1 MNSLYWICLGVYVG
15 LQVWG
20 LTYAYRHLHRTR
32 TWYIHTNACASI
44 VTISGVFGTFLGI
57 VVVLL
62 IFDTDPAKIQE
73 SIGDLLGGLKF
84 AFLTS
89 IVGILSAIILKVR
102 ALLFQVR
109 NTGED
114 PSIKAI
120 AKTDNI
126 LNSIKTALS
135 STNDGTV
142 FSQLQAL
149 KVSIESSNTQLVQ
162 EVSEFSN
169 GIAEKCSVILVEALK
184 GIVRD
189 YNVKINEQFGANF
202 VQFNEAVREM
212 NRYQEQYHQH
222 FHIAVQTV
230 ENSSEAL
237 ESMAGSFT
245 TIADR
250 SQTLISA
257 AETLTPLLDALNGQ
271 LNTFSQMHQQALQA
285 FPYIEESVGDLT
297 TKFSDAVQKVVT
309 HSEAG
314 MSKQQEALENHV
326 MQVTEITNRFSETVD
341 EISKVLDAELKRLT
355 DFNVIQDNLTR
366 AAETIHEKLD
376 ELNSKHEI

>member
-1 MNSLYWICLGVYVG
+1 M
-15 LQVWG
+15 Q
-20 LTYAYRHLHRTR
+20 
-32 TWYIHTNACASI
+32 
-44 VTISGVFGTFLGI
+44 
-57 VVVLL
+57 
-62 IFDTDPAKIQE
+62 
-73 SIGDLLGGLKF
+73 
-84 AFLTS
+84 
-89 IVGILSAIILKVR
+89 
-102 ALLFQVR
+102 
-109 NTGED
+109 NTGEN

-120 AKTDNI
+120 AKTDDI
-126 LNSIKTALS
+126 LDSIKTALS

-149 KVSIESSNTQLVQ
+149 KVSIESSNTQLVR
-162 EVSEFSN
+162 EISAFSD
-169 GIAEKCSVILVEALK
+169 GIAEKCSLILVEALE

-189 YNVKINEQFGANF
+189 YNVKINEQFGSNF

-230 ENSSEAL
+230 EKSREAL
-237 ESMAGSFT
+237 ESVAGSFT

-271 LNTFSQMHQQALQA
+271 LNTFSQMHEQALKA

-297 TKFSDAVQKVVT
+297 TKFSDAVQKAVT

-326 MQVTEITNRFSETVD
+326 TQVTKITTRFSETVD
-341 EISKVLDAELKRLT
+341 EISEVLDAELKRLT
-355 DFNVIQDNLTR
+355 NFNVIQDQLTR
-366 AAETIHEKLD
+366 ATERILEKLD
-376 ELNSKHEI
+376 ELNQKHEI

>member
-1 MNSLYWICLGVYVG
+1 MSTYLVLCGILQLTVLVYACYHLYK
-15 LQVWG
+15 
-20 LTYAYRHLHRTR
+20 TR
-32 TWYIHTNACASI
+32 TWYIHTNAWASI

-57 VVVLL
+57 VIVLQS
-62 IFDTDPAKIQE
+62 FDTDPNRMQE
-73 SIGDLLGGLKF
+73 SIGGVLDGLKF

-89 IVGILSAIILKVR
+89 VFGIFSAIVLKGG
-102 ALLFQVR
+102 ALWFQMH
-109 NTGED
+109 NSGEN

-135 STNDGTV
+135 STNDETV

-149 KVSIESSNTQLVQ
+149 QVSIESSNTQLVR
-162 EVSEFSN
+162 EISEFSN

-271 LNTFSQMHQQALQA
+271 LNTFSQMHEQALKA
-285 FPYIEESVGDLT
+285 FPYIEESVSDLT
-297 TKFSDAVQKVVT
+297 TEFSDAVQKAVT

-326 MQVTEITNRFSETVD
+326 TQVTKITTRFSETVD

-355 DFNVIQDNLTR
+355 NFNLIQDQLTR
-366 AAETIHEKLD
+366 ATERILEKLD
-376 ELNSKHEI
+376 ELDQKHEI